1 LPPPT
6 TPEEIPPP
14 VSALVALREQISQL
28 DKLKTEA
35 VSKEDFQKAK
45 LFKQQLEKLQAS
57 EKVLSQVEEGIQTVY
72 QHLELIS
79 KLEKGE
85 VTKIETLVSDLSSVS
100 KAMGL
105 AISKLITLIKSKKYS
120 DLGVSVIEYSKLMP
134 SFYQLLSKIRIHFG

>member
-1 LPPPT
+1 
-6 TPEEIPPP
+6 
-14 VSALVALREQISQL
+14 
-28 DKLKTEA
+28 LK
-35 VSKEDFQKAK
+35 
-45 LFKQQLEKLQAS
+45 
-57 EKVLSQVEEGIQTVY
+57 
-72 QHLELIS
+72 LIS

-134 SFYQLLSKIRIHFG
+134 SFYQLLSKSVSTLDKLSQELTQVGQDIMDHSYKAVEAIHELVLTNSEKHANLVQTELQEVTTFIFKLVTIFKSSQKK